1 MSDYRIVFTKV
12 GANKANAAVGELVLF
27 NGAKAILASH
37 VFSGGIP
44 GKVPIPDGSYT
55 VRLDIRG
62 IVSAKDVSI
71 DKDADGE
78 DEASLKPFYGIQ
90 KIPAEVKVNSDSWNM
105 REEWGSIRA
114 RLNPPKKE
122 MPEAYQGNY
131 LHGKEHNVEY
141 THGCICEKT
150 EQILQFLWNL
160 DANKNSHIQVVVRSS
175 KAK

>member
-114 RLNPPKKE
+114 RLNPPKRRCPRRIRVTTCTGRNT
-122 MPEAYQGNY
+122 MLNIRTVAFVRRPN
-131 LHGKEHNVEY
+131 
-141 THGCICEKT
+141 
-150 EQILQFLWNL
+150 
-160 DANKNSHIQVVVRSS
+160 RSS
-175 KAK
+175 NFFGTLMQTRILIFR

>member
-1 MSDYRIVFTKV
+1 V
-12 GANKANAAVGELVLF
+12 GQHPSPSEP
-27 NGAKAILASH
+27 S
-37 VFSGGIP
+37 
-44 GKVPIPDGSYT
+44 
-55 VRLDIRG
+55 
-62 IVSAKDVSI
+62 
-71 DKDADGE
+71 
-78 DEASLKPFYGIQ
+78 Q
-90 KIPAEVKVNSDSWNM
+90 
-105 REEWGSIRA
+105 
-114 RLNPPKKE
+114 KE